1 MIINKRAV
9 LVFLL
14 IIFIILFPLARHD
27 SEDVYNPLPVDDV
40 SIGYYQSTTCN
51 ISFFEVYFE
60 NLSNESIQ
68 YNPHNYAGLECYGKI
83 TGVDKVGDT
92 FIVSIG
98 TNPSLSFTI
107 QIILWSIILVFMRKN
122 DKEVFKLTNVS
133 LVILPL
139 IITFQQISEKRFY
152 SYENKYFNSEFS
164 LVNYNLF
171 IVFIT
176 IYLLTLFLNT
186 ALKTRIAN
194 VINYIPF
201 AFLLVGTFNGFNLNF
216 YILILAL
223 LGINNLMYGGFNSR
237 FNKTYFLFSVF
248 WILGQKDSY
257 TFFDTDKIRGLIN
270 SSNNISSKVYWILI
284 IGLVINGFY
293 FLYIKSE
300 IKLRLLVRNFLVSGS
315 LMVVFGLLGASSS
328 LLNFLNFYIFGQ
340 NKTGMRTFDSIA
352 GNTWR
357 GFSASAES
365 AGEFYGFI
373 IFLYFLCLLHQKINF
388 TFIDGPL
395 LIVIMFGLYKTNN
408 FAVVL
413 SLSFLLMATILYH
426 RFSTK
431 VSKRIFLIGTIS
443 SLVVFGL
450 FIINKYDY
458 TYLSTELLYEASLHS
473 NLYTDQSN
481 YKKSILVTDFFDA
494 GDLNTVFN
502 IENPNKASSTLMGLI
517 EIYTPTVG
525 IPFVPNL
532 VSLIS
537 ITSILINR
545 TEMWGIFI
553 AKYSPNFTETFFGHG
568 PYQLNNYLY
577 SHEVRL
583 DLPEEKLSS
592 LFLPHSSF
600 ADLIIFTG
608 IVGICLLSFLM
619 TRLLLKPSNS
629 SYMKILV
636 IFLVINF
643 LKSDSILYVSSLLLF
658 FLSTILIK
666 EKVGLN
672 E

>member
-1 MIINKRAV
+1 MLINKRTF
-9 LVFLL
+9 LVFSL

-27 SEDVYNPLPVDDV
+27 SEDIYNPLPVDDT

-60 NLSNESIQ
+60 NFSNKSIQ

-83 TGVDKVGDT
+83 TGVDRVGDT

-107 QIILWSIILVFMRKN
+107 QIFLWSILLFFIRSN
-122 DKEVFKLTNVS
+122 GKEVFKLTNIS
-133 LVILPL
+133 LLILPL
-139 IITFQQISEKRFY
+139 IFTFQQISEQRFY
-152 SYENKYFNSEFS
+152 SYENKYFNPEIS
-164 LVNYNLF
+164 LDNYNLF
-171 IVFIT
+171 IIFIS
-176 IYLLTLFLNT
+176 IYLFTLFLNRV
-186 ALKTRIAN
+186 LKTRVSN
-194 VINYIPF
+194 LINYTPF
-201 AFLLVGTFNGFNLNF
+201 AFLMIGTFNGFNLNF

-223 LGINNLMYGGFNSR
+223 LGINNLVSSGFNSHL
-237 FNKTYFLFSVF
+237 NKTYFLFSIF
-248 WILGQKDSY
+248 WMLGQKDSY

-270 SSNNISSKVYWILI
+270 SSNNISSKIYWILV
-284 IGLVINGFY
+284 IGLVLNGFY
-293 FLYIKSE
+293 LLYIKSE
-300 IKLRLLVRNFLVSGS
+300 INLRLLVRNSLVSGS

-328 LLNFLNFYIFGQ
+328 LVNFLNFYIFGQ
-340 NKTGMRTFDSIA
+340 NKSGMRTFDSVA

-365 AGEFYGFI
+365 VGEFYGFV
-373 IFLYFLCLLHQKINF
+373 IFLYFLCLLYKKINF
-388 TFIDGPL
+388 TSIDGLL
-395 LIVIMFGLYKTNN
+395 LIVVMFGLYKTNN
-408 FAVVL
+408 FAVML
-413 SLSFLLMATILYH
+413 SLSILLIASLLYR
-426 RFSTK
+426 RFNSK
-431 VSKRIFLIGTIS
+431 ISKRIFFIGTIS
-443 SLVVFGL
+443 SLVLFGL

-473 NLYTDQSN
+473 NLYTEESN
-481 YKKSILVTDFFDA
+481 YKKSIIVTDFFNA
-494 GDLNTVFN
+494 GDLNTVFK
-502 IENPNKASSTLMGLI
+502 IENPNKASSSLMSFI

-537 ITSILINR
+537 ISSILINR

-553 AKYSPNFTETFFGHG
+553 AKYSPNFIETLFGNG

-608 IVGICLLSFLM
+608 IIGIGLLTFLI
-619 TRLLLKPSNS
+619 TLLLLKPSHNK
-629 SYMKILV
+629 YMKVII

-658 FLSTILIK
+658 FLSTVLIK
-666 EKVGLN
+666 QDFSTN